1 MKTLAE
7 PVELSGFTESVDEL
21 MKSDEVPGL
30 AVCVV
35 KDGEVVYTNGFGYR
49 DLGKELPV
57 TPRTLFP
64 IGSSTK
70 AFTAMT
76 VGILVDDGKVE
87 WDAPVVEY
95 LPDFRLHD
103 EYATLHTTPR
113 DLLCHRTG
121 LPRYDF
127 FAFFPPPDRE
137 TSFRRLRYLEPSAGF
152 REFFQYSNL
161 MYVVAGV
168 LVERLSGTSWERFVT
183 DRIFAPLGMR
193 SGNFTVADL
202 RASGDFAQPH
212 ADAGG
217 AVTEVPFR
225 DTSWAGPAGS
235 INSGVEEMTR
245 WLQLHVKG
253 GEAGGERL
261 SPRRAWRRC
270 TCHRWPSTAIGIRSA
285 RLVRPPRTGWVG

>member
-1 MKTLAE
+1 
-7 PVELSGFTESVDEL
+7 
-21 MKSDEVPGL
+21 
-30 AVCVV
+30 
-35 KDGEVVYTNGFGYR
+35 
-49 DLGKELPV
+49 
-57 TPRTLFP
+57 
-64 IGSSTK
+64 
-70 AFTAMT
+70 
-76 VGILVDDGKVE
+76 
-87 WDAPVVEY
+87 
-95 LPDFRLHD
+95 
-103 EYATLHTTPR
+103 
-113 DLLCHRTG
+113 
-121 LPRYDF
+121 
-127 FAFFPPPDRE
+127 
-137 TSFRRLRYLEPSAGF
+137 
-152 REFFQYSNL
+152 
-161 MYVVAGV
+161 
-168 LVERLSGTSWERFVT
+168 
-183 DRIFAPLGMR
+183 MR